1 MGQPDDENF
10 REFVATSSAAL
21 LRTAY
26 LLVGDLGQA
35 EDLLQ
40 TALVKTYLAWG
51 RIRDPGAVHA
61 YVRRVLVNTAT
72 SWWRRRASAEV
83 PVAAVPE
90 AAAPDFSGVRAE
102 AETMRRQLLTLPAR
116 QRAVLVL
123 RFYEDLT
130 EVEVAEALGLTRGTV
145 SRYIT
150 RGLATLRTRLDEG
163 ERDEGELVR

>member
-1 MGQPDDENF
+1 MGQPDDESF
-10 REFVATSSAAL
+10 REFVATGSARL

-61 YVRRVLVNTAT
+61 YVRRVLVTTAT
-72 SWWRRRASAEV
+72 SWRRRRASHEV

-90 AAAPDFSGVRAE
+90 SVAPDFAGLRAE
-102 AETMRRQLLTLPAR
+102 AETMRRLLLALPPK

-130 EVEVAEALGLTRGTV
+130 EAEVAEALGVTRGTV
-145 SRYIT
+145 SRYVT
-150 RGLATLRTRLDEG
+150 RGLATLRARL
-163 ERDEGELVR
+163 DEGELVR